1 MLKFLAHLYSAT
13 KVLDTEKLATPV
25 GSVNQSAM
33 VGKKNK
39 KTNSVESFRPGSVDW
54 LPCNRF
60 ILRDNVACLN
70 QNTSHLLPIKA
81 H

>member
-1 MLKFLAHLYSAT
+1 MLKFSARPYSAT
-13 KVLDTEKLATPV
+13 KVLDTEELATPV

-33 VGKKNK
+33 VGEKTKKKNPM
-39 KTNSVESFRPGSVDW
+39 ESFRPGSVDW

-70 QNTSHLLPIKA
+70 QNTSHLPVIKA